1 MGLPGAMESRTAP
14 PAART
19 AEHLSC
25 LVRGGPVPP
34 PTTGTLIRCIIVD
47 DNHHF
52 LRVVNDVLTHE
63 GIVVAGLASTS
74 AEALSLA
81 GRHRPDIVLVDVH
94 LGAES
99 GFDLAERLVVA
110 APAWRPTVVLMSA
123 YPEHDIR
130 PMLEVSPAAAFI
142 PKIAISGPA
151 VREVHRRHRER
162 AAFDGGSSNGH
173 AARPRNRR
181 DLGRFQCKE

>member
-1 MGLPGAMESRTAP
+1 MGSRTSP
-14 PAART
+14 PAARA
-19 AEHLSC
+19 AEHLSF
-25 LVRGGPVPP
+25 LVTGGPVPRR
-34 PTTGTLIRCIIVD
+34 TTGTLIRCIIVD

-81 GRHRPDIVLVDVH
+81 SRHLPDIVLVDVD

-99 GFDLAERLVVA
+99 GFDLAQRLMVT
-110 APAWRPTVVLMSA
+110 APAWQPTVVLMST
-123 YPEHDIR
+123 YPEDDIR

-142 PKIAISGPA
+142 RKMAISGPA
-151 VREVHRRHRER
+151 IREAHRRHRER
-162 AAFDGGSSNGH
+162 AALDGESSNGH
-173 AARPRNRR
+173 AARPGRSCRNRG